1 MGFASIQRLVGILL
15 ALFSLCMVP
24 PIAVSLIYADGAATP
39 FVAALVLLFA
49 GGLSL
54 WWPVRKVRREM
65 RLRDGF
71 VIVVLFW
78 SALGVSGG
86 LPLFL
91 AHHPEMSLTDAVFE
105 SMSGLTTTG
114 ATVLTGLDTMPKSI
128 LFYRQMLQWLG
139 GMGIIVL
146 AVAIMP
152 MLGIGGM
159 QLFRAETPGPMKDDK
174 LTPRITETAR
184 ALWYIYVTLTG
195 LCTLGYWL
203 AGMSVFDAVGHA
215 FSTIAIGGFSTHDAS
230 MAYFESAAIE
240 AVCIVFMTVSAMNF
254 ALHFVAWRGRRV
266 DHYLQ
271 NAELR
276 FYLFVLVFV
285 TVVTALELYLTEA
298 YESLGQSVR
307 YAVFQAVS
315 ISTTTGFTTTS
326 FVTWPSFAPV
336 LLLFASFIGGCA
348 FSTGGGLKVI
358 RVLLLLKQGVREITR
373 LVHPSAQV
381 AIKVGG
387 SFMPDRVMD
396 AVWGFF
402 AAYVGVFVILML
414 SVMATGLDQVT
425 AFSGVAACLN
435 NLGPGLGDVH
445 FNYGDINST
454 AKWLLTVAMLLGRLE
469 VFTVLV
475 ILSPAFWRR

>member
-1 MGFASIQRLVGILL
+1 
-15 ALFSLCMVP
+15 
-24 PIAVSLIYADGAATP
+24 
-39 FVAALVLLFA
+39 
-49 GGLSL
+49 
-54 WWPVRKVRREM
+54 
-65 RLRDGF
+65 
-71 VIVVLFW
+71 
-78 SALGVSGG
+78 
-86 LPLFL
+86 
-91 AHHPEMSLTDAVFE
+91 
-105 SMSGLTTTG
+105 
-114 ATVLTGLDTMPKSI
+114 
-128 LFYRQMLQWLG
+128 
-139 GMGIIVL
+139 VL